1 MVDSDKDDGDF
12 GNSSEDVEDDV
23 DIMEE
28 ELNDED
34 KQEENQNELGGIR
47 RGQRKVPDEDRIT
60 SRFMTKYERA
70 RILGSRALQISK
82 NAPLMVDPGEESD
95 PYKLA
100 EMELDRRKVPFIVR
114 RYLPDGSY
122 EDWKVSELL
131 TEWNSLFGHLLFCV
145 YFTIA
150 ILMLPLI
157 N

>member
-1 MVDSDKDDGDF
+1 MSDDGDHDGAGF
-12 GNSSEDVEDDV
+12 DNSSGEDGDYGD
-23 DIMEE
+23 EE
-28 ELNDED
+28 SVILNDEEN
-34 KQEENQNELGGIR
+34 KEEEDGALGIR
-47 RGQRKVPDEDRIT
+47 RGIRKVAEEERIT

-100 EMELDRRKVPFIVR
+100 EMELDKRKVPFIVR

-131 TEWNSLFGHLLFCV
+131 TEWAGSFPVFH
-145 YFTIA
+145 
-150 ILMLPLI
+150 
-157 N
+157 

>member
-1 MVDSDKDDGDF
+1 MSDDGDHDGQDF
-12 GNSSEDVEDDV
+12 SSDGSGDDYGEEDSVIV
-23 DIMEE
+23 
-28 ELNDED
+28 N
-34 KQEENQNELGGIR
+34 EENQQEDVAGIR
-47 RGQRKVPDEDRIT
+47 RGVRKVPDEDRIT

-100 EMELDRRKVPFIVR
+100 EMELDKRKVPFIVR

-131 TEWNSLFGHLLFCV
+131 TE
-145 YFTIA
+145 
-150 ILMLPLI
+150 
-157 N
+157 

>member
-1 MVDSDKDDGDF
+1 MSDREDNMDDFDS
-12 GNSSEDVEDDV
+12 NEEDDDV
-23 DIMEE
+23 DVIED
-28 ELNDED
+28 ELIEDE
-34 KQEENQNELGGIR
+34 KQDEGNELGGIR
-47 RGQRKVPDEDRIT
+47 RGLRKVPDAERIT

-100 EMELDRRKVPFIVR
+100 EMELDKRKVPFIVR

-131 TEWNSLFGHLLFCV
+131 TE
-145 YFTIA
+145 
-150 ILMLPLI
+150 
-157 N
+157 